1 MPTTHTLEPERR
13 TLHGH
18 FSRDLAPV
26 LTIDPRDTVV
36 FRTLDV
42 GWGLAPFTP
51 EPGERRTFPGRV
63 SPQDD
68 GHALVGPV
76 AIRGARPGM
85 TLEVRIGA
93 VTPGTF
99 GACFAGGRS
108 TPVNDRL
115 GVAATS

>member
-1 MPTTHTLEPERR
+1 MPTTYTLEPERR

-26 LTIDPRDTVV
+26 LTIDPGDTVH

-42 GWGLAPFTP
+42 GWGLEPFTP
-51 EPGERRTFPGRV
+51 DPARERRTVPRT
-63 SPQDD
+63 SPHDD
-68 GHALVGPV
+68 GHALTGPV

-85 TLEVRIGA
+85 TLEVRIGP
-93 VTPGTF
+93 TIPGLF

-108 TPVNDRL
+108 TP
-115 GVAATS
+115 SP